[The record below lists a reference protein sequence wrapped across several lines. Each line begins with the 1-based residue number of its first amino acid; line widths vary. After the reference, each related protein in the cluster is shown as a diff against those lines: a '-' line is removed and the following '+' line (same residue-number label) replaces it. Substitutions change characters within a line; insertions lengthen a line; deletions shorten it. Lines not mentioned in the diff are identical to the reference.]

1 MKKPIVALFACLTLA
16 AGAFAQQ
23 QEGAPAEQQ
32 AAAAA
37 PAQPERVETRPIEP
51 GWFALPGDEP
61 IALVGL
67 RLGGW
72 GKCQNL
78 TGLDL
83 SIGGE
88 AVNAYGLQIALVR
101 NKVVDRAG
109 ALQIAIGANSAGEL
123 TGMQVGLINE
133 AIVGKGLQVGLVN
146 STNDMRGVQIGLINN
161 TDAIYGYQIGLIN
174 IIRSSAVSF
183 FPILNFTLED

>member
-32 AAAAA
+32 AADAA
-37 PAQPERVETRPIEP
+37 PAQPERVETRTIKPV
-51 GWFALPGDEP
+51 WFALQGDET
-61 IALVGL
+61 IDIVGL
-67 RLGGW
+67 RLSAW

-101 NKVVDRAG
+101 NKVIDRAG